1 MESSC
6 SYNNSHDVESL
17 ETRALAALL
26 DAFHPCFSLE
36 EIASAYCR
44 AGSDLTKAGEILCES
59 RESDTGT
66 AVQEQDCATNLAQSE
81 KPLHEDSADVSNHF
95 NSKGTKPK
103 KLTAS
108 VGSISGVLGKS
119 YSRSI
124 SSKKGLL
131 EPTKPLKWEV
141 KGSMPN
147 DSEVDPP
154 KSDSVRSKQE
164 LCDMEDFL
172 SAMLGT
178 GFQLSRDVIREVLGD
193 CGYNMKKGMEEL
205 LAMSAKALTNGKLI
219 DSFTEENCTGSLPKS
234 SCIPEERIQRGLTE
248 QTALGKD
255 LSNLSREL
263 LLSMFNAPDRSE
275 EPTKR
280 LEWGLNRTRVAGR
293 VVTEPPCDI
302 DFLPPINFGMMQP
315 DVNHVAD
322 QNDNYQ
328 ALRRAAKEHWEKMKE
343 FYKAA
348 IDAFSDG
355 DHPKANNLLEEGRRH
370 NQMAREAEE
379 HSAKLILKSRNSEV
393 QSDVPLDL
401 HTHSAK
407 ESIDLLKQHLK
418 MLANN
423 VFRYLKV
430 TVNTDMEDST
440 KGRRKRLVI
449 KLLERESIKWT
460 EEDGNPGTIIIDLME
475 VDPNKLSF
483 RDDQSSF

>member
-1 MESSC
+1 MDSSC
-6 SYNNSHDVESL
+6 SYNSHDVESL

-59 RESDTGT
+59 QESVMGT
-66 AVQEQDCATNLAQSE
+66 AVIKQDCATNLA
-81 KPLHEDSADVSNHF
+81 LHEDSADCSNHF

-108 VGSISGVLGKS
+108 VGSISSVLGKS

-124 SSKKGLL
+124 SSKKELL

-141 KGSMPN
+141 KGSMLN
-147 DSEVDPP
+147 GSEVDLP
-154 KSDSVRSKQE
+154 KSDSVHSKQE

-193 CGYNMKKGMEEL
+193 CGYDMKKGMEEL

-219 DSFTEENCTGSLPKS
+219 DSFTEENCTGSLPKCK
-234 SCIPEERIQRGLTE
+234 SCIPEERLQRGLTE
-248 QTALGKD
+248 QTALEKD

-275 EPTKR
+275 EPRKR

-293 VVTEPPCDI
+293 VVTKPPCDI
-302 DFLPPINFGMMQP
+302 DFLPPTNFFGMMQP
-315 DVNHVAD
+315 DVDHVAD

-328 ALRRAAKEHWEKMKE
+328 ALRIAAKEHWEKMKE

-379 HSAKLILKSRNSEV
+379 HSAKLILKSKNSEV

-407 ESIDLLKQHLK
+407 ESVDLLKQHLK

-460 EEDGNPGTIIIDLME
+460 EEVGNPGTIVIDLME
-475 VDPNKLSF
+475 IDPNKLSF